1 MAISSNNK
9 VIEKKNKILVIYL
22 KSIIANTL
30 KLRKYKKK

>member
-22 KSIIANTL
+22 ISTIANSL
-30 KLRKYKKK
+30 KLRKY

>member
-22 KSIIANTL
+22 IFTVANSL
-30 KLRKYKKK
+30 KLRKY